1 MKRYLLHITV
11 LLFVIILQGCSS
23 APVSNNDNTV
33 SVSYPP
39 SENKEDADTQS
50 EADVPSS
57 DGTVSET
64 PKPAKPTKT
73 PAPTMDPDTWDYV
86 SISGGNMIYTEP
98 EDTPKVMPYE
108 IHVNKQ
114 MNCITVYKR
123 NKKGEYKKPVY
134 SFVCSAGSATP
145 LGTFKTSTKYHWKA
159 MIHKVWAQ
167 YATRITG
174 DILFHSVPYDTY
186 KKDTLITSYYNQL
199 GRTASAGCVRLCVRD
214 AKWIMENCPSG
225 TTVVIYNS
233 PDPGPLGKPAP
244 VSLVSGF
251 RWDPTDPDK
260 RNPLKRKKSGLIG
273 VADRTVER
281 GSSFNIYE
289 NIVAFDKK
297 LYALPSSEIKVK
309 GKVDPDK
316 TGTYSL
322 TYSFTDSSGK
332 KFKETAT
339 ITVADTQKPVIIG
352 LPEKYY
358 VKNIDNV
365 TAQYLADKVTVTD
378 NGDKLDKNKY
388 LKVSYSDGKAV
399 LTAKDDYNHTTVL
412 NVRVYEDNEAPV
424 LELRS
429 NLETTLPVSVSFTES
444 YARKRIKTAEDDKAS
459 IGKND
464 VKVSIK
470 KQGGVLKVTYTLTD
484 LAGNA
489 TSLSEK
495 IKYEEVYIEVLNPAP
510 QINDITKEKA
520 LCSFITVRSK
530 ETGKKVKYSVKTSR
544 EKLERTETHT
554 IYKVTYKAKVTT
566 TAGTTTLTQKLNVSV
581 PN

>member
-1 MKRYLLHITV
+1 MKNRFIHIITF
-11 LLFVIILQGCSS
+11 LFIVIVMQGCNT
-23 APVSNNDNTV
+23 APASNNENNV

-39 SENKEDADTQS
+39 DENKTDSDTPLTT
-50 EADVPSS
+50 DIPSQ
-57 DGTVSET
+57 DDTVKAT
-64 PKPAKPTKT
+64 LKPAKT

-98 EDTPKVMPYE
+98 EDTPKVMPYK

-123 NKKGEYKKPVY
+123 NKKGEYKKPVR

-145 LGTFKTSTKYHWKA
+145 LGTFNTSTKYHWKA

-273 VADRTVER
+273 VTDRTIER

-289 NIVAFDKK
+289 NIIAYDKK
-297 LYALPSSEIKVK
+297 HYALPSSDIKVK
-309 GKVDPDK
+309 GKVDTNEPGSY
-316 TGTYSL
+316 TL
-322 TYSFTDSSGK
+322 TYSFTDSNGK
-332 KFKETAT
+332 KFKENAI
-339 ITVADTQKPVIIG
+339 ITVADTEAPVITGI
-352 LPEKYY
+352 PDKYY

-365 TAQYLADKVTVTD
+365 TAKTLADKVTVTD
-378 NGDKLDKNKY
+378 NSKALDKDIY
-388 LKVSYSDGKAV
+388 LKVSYSDGEAIF
-399 LTAKDDYNHTTVL
+399 TAHDDYRHTTVL
-412 NVRVYEDNEAPV
+412 KVKVYEDNKAPQ
-424 LELRS
+424 LELRPG
-429 NLETTLPVSVSFTES
+429 LKTTLPVSVSFTES
-444 YARKRIKTAEDDKAS
+444 YARKRIKTADDNKAP
-459 IGKND
+459 IGKDD
-464 VKVSIK
+464 VKINIK
-470 KQGGVLKVTYTLTD
+470 KQGNSLKVTYTLTD
-484 LAGNA
+484 LAGNK
-489 TSLSEK
+489 TELSEN
-495 IKYEEVYIEVLNPAP
+495 IKYEDVYIEVLDSSP
-510 QINDITKEKA
+510 QVNSIKNEKA
-520 LCSFITVRSK
+520 LHSFITVRSK
-530 ETGKKVKYSVKTSR
+530 DTGKKVKYSVKTTH
-544 EKLERTETHT
+544 EKTERTDTHT
-554 IYKVTYKAKVTT
+554 TYKVTYKAKVTS